1 MLVYQRV
8 YTINVWLVVWNM
20 NVIFPYI
27 GNNHPNWRTPSF
39 FRGVGI
45 PPIRITVDKTWIRSG
60 INPWRSVLSTYISSY
75 KWNCPLQWWTFSG
88 SGIPGIYGWSSLAL
102 WNPFFC
108 RPLLV
113 FWKRGIH
120 RKNRNHR
127 ISTQCLV
134 MFGFNL
140 LKHLQIPQLPVFEV
154 SQRYPLVN

>member
-1 MLVYQRV
+1 M
-8 YTINVWLVVWNM
+8 INTGWWFGF
-20 NVIFPYI
+20 FPFSWD
-27 GNNHPNWRTPSF
+27 NHPNWRTPSF
-39 FRGVGI
+39 FRGG
-45 PPIRITVDKTWIRSG
+45 RYTTTVDKTWIRSG

-102 WNPFFC
+102 WNPFF
-108 RPLLV
+108 RPVLV
-113 FWKRGIH
+113 FWKRRIH

-127 ISTQCLV
+127 ISTKFLV

-154 SQRYPLVN
+154 SQRCHKTMNDTLW

>member
-1 MLVYQRV
+1 M
-8 YTINVWLVVWNM
+8 INTGWWFV
-20 NVIFPYI
+20 
-27 GNNHPNWRTPSF
+27 F
-39 FRGVGI
+39 FNLSIQLGIIIPTDELHHFSGGVGV